1 MRVLITGGAGFIGSH
16 LAETLLWRGDE
27 VVVLDDLSS
36 GSLHNLE
43 YVQNLAGFTFVEGTV
58 LDQGLVGGLV
68 GSTDA
73 VVHLASEFTEPV
85 SPGRLRVNA
94 QGTVNVLAAA
104 ASLARRTVMVPS
116 PDWTSAAGAMDKEQL
131 AVKVANSSGFPV
143 SVVRLTNVVGPRETA
158 DHQTMLYRFVSSAL
172 KGEELVLGGTGNEV
186 VAFCYVDDA
195 LQGLISVLEHDSGGH
210 IFTLGS
216 DEEITT
222 FELAHLA
229 IEAAESASSLRFEDL
244 GAPVEPLPGV
254 PDISDARR
262 MLGFEP
268 RWSVVDAANALV
280 AYELEQPIPHPLGRF
295 ERRSVIWLDP
305 PQPAA
310 VAAPVVEEAPLPEV
324 GAEVLELPFRRRV
337 SDPVPAGAAHPTI
350 SVVVPVYNERH
361 LIAECVRR
369 IRSQECV
376 GELIVVDD
384 GSTDGTRA
392 EIEKVSDFIDRVVHL
407 RRNQGKGAA
416 LREGVRFVTGDI
428 IVFQDS
434 DLELDPA
441 DISRLAAPIL
451 SGEADIVTGT
461 RMHEGNKRL
470 VSARQWLA
478 NSAVTRLASV
488 LYRTDLTDM
497 ATAARAM
504 SKNTW
509 DALHVESDRFGIEA
523 ELHAKC
529 SRLKVRIM
537 EIPIIFRPRTKA
549 EGKKIRWTDGI
560 VAGRTLLRYRM
571 WRPAAEGVRRPAA
584 PTPPPMSV
592 YEPKYRLAETIVL
605 SLGPERNAPAP
616 WEPARVGLS
625 VARTANSAG

>member
-36 GSLHNLE
+36 GSLRNLE

-58 LDQGLVGGLV
+58 LDQGLVDGLV

-104 ASLARRTVMVPS
+104 ANLARRTVMVPS
-116 PDWTSAAGAMDKEQL
+116 PDWTSAVGSAAEEQL
-131 AVKVANSSGFPV
+131 AVNMANSGGFPV
-143 SVVRLTNVVGPRETA
+143 SVVRLANIVGPRETA
-158 DHQTMLYRFVSSAL
+158 DHQTLLYRFVSSAL
-172 KGEELVLGGTGNEV
+172 KGEDLVLRGTGKETA
-186 VAFCYVDDA
+186 AFCYVEDA

-229 IEAAESASSLRFEDL
+229 IEVAESPVSLRLE
-244 GAPVEPLPGV
+244 EPGDPEELFSPV
-254 PDISDARR
+254 PDISDARQI
-262 MLGFEP
+262 LNYEP

-280 AYELEQPIPHPLGRF
+280 AYAFEQPIPAPLGRV
-295 ERRSVIWLDP
+295 ERRKIIRLEEPEV
-305 PQPAA
+305 
-310 VAAPVVEEAPLPEV
+310 VAAPVVEEVLLPEV
-324 GAEVLELPFRRRV
+324 EAEVVMLPLRRRV
-337 SDPVPAGAAHPTI
+337 NDPVPAGVAHPSI

-392 EIEKVSDFIDRVVHL
+392 ELQKVSDFIDRVIYL
-407 RRNQGKGAA
+407 PRNRGKGAA

-529 SRLKVRIM
+529 SRLNVKIM

-571 WRPAAEGVRRPAA
+571 WRPVGEGARRLAA

-592 YEPKYRLAETIVL
+592 YKPKHRLAEPIVL
-605 SLGPERNAPAP
+605 SFGPERNTPAP

-625 VARTANSAG
+625 VARTASSAG

>member
-36 GSLHNLE
+36 GSLRNLK
-43 YVQNLAGFTFVEGTV
+43 YVKNLAGFTFIEGTV
-58 LDQGLVGGLV
+58 LDPDVVEDAV

-94 QGTVNVLAAA
+94 QGTINVLSAAA
-104 ASLARRTVMVPS
+104 NRGRRTVMVPS
-116 PDWTSAAGAMDKEQL
+116 PDWTTATSDDDKEQL
-131 AVKVANSSGFPV
+131 AVKAANASGFPV
-143 SVVRLTNVVGPRETA
+143 SVVRLANVVGPREA
-158 DHQTMLYRFVSSAL
+158 SDHQTLLYRFVNTAL
-172 KGEELVLGGTGNEV
+172 KGEDIIMGGTGRET
-186 VAFCYVDDA
+186 VAYCYVDDA
-195 LQGLISVLEHDSGGH
+195 LRGLISVLEHDSAGH
-210 IFTLGS
+210 VFTLGS
-216 DEEITT
+216 DEVITT

-229 IEAAESASSLRFEDL
+229 IEVAESGSSLQFEDL
-244 GAPVEPLPGV
+244 ADPEIPDPSV
-254 PDISDARR
+254 PDISHAQRT
-262 MLGFEP
+262 LGYEP
-268 RWSVVDAANALV
+268 RWSVADAAGALV
-280 AYELEQPIPHPLGRF
+280 AYQLEQPIPQPLGRM
-295 ERRSVIWLDP
+295 ERRNVIWLD
-305 PQPAA
+305 QPAA

-324 GAEVLELPFRRRV
+324 GAEVVELPFRRRV
-337 SDPVPAGAAHPTI
+337 MDPVPAGAAHPTI
-350 SVVVPVYNERH
+350 SVVVPVYNESH

-384 GSTDGTRA
+384 GSTDGTRS
-392 EIEKVSDFIDRVVHL
+392 EIEKVSDFIDRVVYL
-407 RRNQGKGAA
+407 PRNRGKGAA

-441 DISRLAAPIL
+441 DIDRLAAPII
-451 SGEADIVTGT
+451 SGEADIVTGS
-461 RMHEGNKRL
+461 RIHEANKKL
-470 VSARQWLA
+470 VSSWQWLA
-478 NSAVTRLASV
+478 NTAVTRLASA
-488 LYRTDLTDM
+488 LYRTEVTDM

-504 SKNTW
+504 SKATW

-529 SRLKVRIM
+529 ARLDVRIM

-560 VAGRTLLRYRM
+560 VAGKTLFRYRM
-571 WRPAAEGVRRPAA
+571 WRPVGAEAGVLSA
-584 PTPPPMSV
+584 PPPPPMSA
-592 YEPKYRLAETIVL
+592 YKPAEPIVL
-605 SLGPERNAPAP
+605 QRDGVSRPDRAGNPVR

-625 VARTANSAG
+625 VAGSASIVG